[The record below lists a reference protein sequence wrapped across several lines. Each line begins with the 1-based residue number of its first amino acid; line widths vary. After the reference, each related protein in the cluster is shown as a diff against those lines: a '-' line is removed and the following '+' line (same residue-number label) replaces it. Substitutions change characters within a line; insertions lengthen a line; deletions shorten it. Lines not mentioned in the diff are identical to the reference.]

1 MFLGIDVGGT
11 KLAAGL
17 VSDDGTISRRC
28 RQPIDQSDET
38 SAIRQIIALLDS
50 YGDIPTGIGVCI
62 PGIADVKRKT
72 VWAPNIKGWN
82 HIPLAEMLSARSSR
96 PVVVESDRNAAVLGE
111 LFYGAAR
118 GLRDVVFL
126 ILGTGIGAGILSGGQ
141 LVRGANDI
149 GGAVGWI
156 PVCVR
161 GRRMHFEDIAA
172 GPAIEHAARELF
184 HQDTAL
190 PELAELA
197 RRGNRPAIDLFEAAG
212 EAIGVVLA
220 MLVSTF
226 NPELLVIGGGVSACW
241 DLLSP
246 SALAE
251 LRLWSQP
258 IAVSQVRVKVSQL
271 NEDAGILGAA
281 AVARG
286 MTETRLHT

>member
-1 MFLGIDVGGT
+1 
-11 KLAAGL
+11 
-17 VSDDGTISRRC
+17 
-28 RQPIDQSDET
+28 
-38 SAIRQIIALLDS
+38 
-50 YGDIPTGIGVCI
+50 
-62 PGIADVKRKT
+62 
-72 VWAPNIKGWN
+72 
-82 HIPLAEMLSARSSR
+82 
-96 PVVVESDRNAAVLGE
+96 
-111 LFYGAAR
+111 
-118 GLRDVVFL
+118 
-126 ILGTGIGAGILSGGQ
+126 
-141 LVRGANDI
+141 
-149 GGAVGWI
+149 
-156 PVCVR
+156 
-161 GRRMHFEDIAA
+161 MHFEDIAA

-286 MTETRLHT
+286 MTEARLHT